1 VKYVY
6 LAPSRRL
13 GISLGVSPIPFKTCS
28 YSCVYC
34 QLGRTT
40 CKTVK
45 RKSYFPREEILAEVE
60 EALDKLSATPDYI
73 TFVGEGEPTLSK
85 DIGWL
90 IKKAKDFGI
99 PVAVITNGSLIFR
112 EDVASELMSA
122 DVVIPSLDAA
132 SEKVFRR
139 INRPHSSLRLGK
151 IIEGIEKFSN
161 DFSGKLYI
169 EVMLVKGYNDF
180 STEVMKIRDAI
191 ESIKPEGVYL
201 MTPIRPPCE
210 DVKPSDRVEEVSK
223 LFKAFNVIKPEH
235 GEFHPEIYSSA
246 EEALRSI
253 LQRHPLREEQA
264 IKILDYF
271 NAGKEVLW
279 SITERVELDDRVYYR
294 LKFD

>member
-1 VKYVY
+1 MKYVY

>member
-1 VKYVY
+1 MKHVY

-40 CKTVK
+40 RKSVE
-45 RKSYFPREEILAEVE
+45 RKSYFSREKILAEVE
-60 EALDKLSATPDYI
+60 DALNKLSIAPDHI

-85 DIGWL
+85 DLGWL
-90 IKKAKDFGI
+90 IEKTKDSGI

-112 EDVASELMSA
+112 EDVASELTNA

-132 SEKVFRR
+132 SERVFKR
-139 INRPHSSLRLGK
+139 INRPHPSLRLYE
-151 IIEGIEKFSN
+151 IIEGIEKFSRE
-161 DFSGKLYI
+161 FSGKLYI
-169 EVMLVKGYNDF
+169 EVMLVKDYND
-180 STEVMKIRDAI
+180 SSDEIMRIRETI
-191 ESIKPEGVYL
+191 ERIDPDGVYL

-210 DVKPSDRVEEVSK
+210 DVRPSERIEEAGIA
-223 LFKAFNVIKPEH
+223 FKAFNVIKPEH
-235 GEFHPEIYSSA
+235 GEFHPELYSSA

-264 IKILDYF
+264 MRVLRHFNAEKKILEHIAEKIEFD
-271 NAGKEVLW
+271 
-279 SITERVELDDRVYYR
+279 SRVYYR
-294 LKFD
+294 LKLD